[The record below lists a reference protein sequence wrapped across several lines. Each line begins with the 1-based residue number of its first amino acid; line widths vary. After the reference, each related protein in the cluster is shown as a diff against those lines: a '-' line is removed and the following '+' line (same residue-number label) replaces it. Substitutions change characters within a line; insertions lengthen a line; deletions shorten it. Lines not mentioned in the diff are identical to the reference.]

1 MVDFRDPNLPE
12 RLDIYRSLSNLTA
25 VRQHLGWDNHNPLR
39 CFAPRADLMADPK
52 WLKGLERLKGAD
64 LRCGLE
70 VFAPQLPDLL
80 NVVRQYPEI
89 GFTVAVMGWPI
100 DLGVDG
106 YGRWQSDLDA
116 ISRCGNTCVSVSA
129 VECIFGMNWNE
140 EQLKPWIMS
149 LVEMFGP
156 HAH

>member
-1 MVDFRDPNLPE
+1 MPE

-25 VRQHLGWDNHNPLR
+25 VRQHLGWDNH
-39 CFAPRADLMADPK
+39 
-52 WLKGLERLKGAD
+52 LEHLKGAD

-106 YGRWQSDLDA
+106 YGRWQTDLDA
-116 ISRCGNTCVSVSA
+116 ISRCGNTCVSISA
-129 VECIFGMNWNE
+129 VECIFGMNGTKSN
-140 EQLKPWIMS
+140 
-149 LVEMFGP
+149 
-156 HAH
+156 